1 MRTHTHAHTP
11 KYTSTL
17 TYTYAYPYTCT
28 HMHTNLHTCISRAHT
43 QTYTHAYPYTYTHTC
58 KHVHS
63 QVGVPIRE
71 PLFEANLVFLL
82 AHFWPSLGECLGV
95 ALTGERGTE
104 SPASSPASSSA
115 PTEGISC
122 FPSPSFGHEGSWQ
135 GMWAGHWCWPHPL
148 AQGTV
153 SGCSLSLGLGTG
165 AAYA

>member
-1 MRTHTHAHTP
+1 MHIHTCTHTQIHIHTHLHICIFIHMHTHAH
-11 KYTSTL
+11 KL
-17 TYTYAYPYTCT
+17 T
-28 HMHTNLHTCISRAHT
+28 HMHIQGSHTHLHT
-43 QTYTHAYPYTYTHTC
+43 YTYTHTC

-82 AHFWPSLGECLGV
+82 AHCLSV
-95 ALTGERGTE
+95 VLAGERGRE